1 MSLTLQPAPPTRA
14 ARAALLSAASL
25 TIMAPAILAPGL
37 PAMSADLGGTD
48 AAGTAARLAL
58 TVTSLAIAV
67 TAPLAGVAADRWG
80 RRRVLVAGLVLYALA
95 GTAGWFAPTL
105 TVLTGTRA
113 LLGVAVGAVT
123 TAVAATIAD
132 WFTGGRR
139 RTFVGLQQA
148 AASVG
153 GVVFLPLAGA
163 LAGAGWRAPFWLH
176 LAAVPVAAAVLATV
190 RPDGAAVP
198 ATTSASRPGAV
209 TERPGGTAWR
219 ARAVGLYALV
229 LVASALFY
237 LAPTQVPFLLD
248 ARGATPAVVGLAVA
262 ATTATSL
269 LGALTFPAVRR
280 RARATA
286 VTALGVATL
295 GAGWLVVGWSSGVVD
310 VVAGLLVG
318 GAGVGLVVPNL
329 QLRLAELAPPAAR
342 GRVLAGLVSGI
353 FLGQFVSPLAAAPAL
368 AVTGTAGAFAW
379 AGAGAL
385 AAAAVGAA
393 TVRTRTARP

>member
-1 MSLTLQPAPPTRA
+1 MSQTLQSAPPTRA
-14 ARAALLSAASL
+14 ARTALLSAATL
-25 TIMAPAILAPGL
+25 TIMAPALLAPSL
-37 PAMSADLGGTD
+37 PAMTDDFGGTD

-58 TVTSLAIAV
+58 TATSLAIAV

-105 TVLTGTRA
+105 AVLTGTRA

-123 TAVAATIAD
+123 TAVAATVAD
-132 WFTGGRR
+132 WFTGERR

-153 GVVFLPLAGA
+153 GIVFLPLAGV
-163 LAGAGWRAPFWLH
+163 LAGVGWRAPFWLH
-176 LAAVPVAAAVLATV
+176 LAALPVAAAVLATV
-190 RPDGAAVP
+190 RTDGRDAPAATSTSP
-198 ATTSASRPGAV
+198 AAADG
-209 TERPGGTAWR
+209 PGGTPWR
-219 ARAVGLYALV
+219 ARAAGLYALV

-248 ARGATPAVVGLAVA
+248 ARGAAPAVVGLAVA
-262 ATTATSL
+262 ATTVTSL
-269 LGALTFPAVRR
+269 LGALAFPAVRR
-280 RARATA
+280 RVPAAA

-295 GAGWLVVGWSSGVVD
+295 GAGWLVVGWSTGVAD
-310 VVAGLLVG
+310 VLAGLLVG
-318 GAGVGLVVPNL
+318 GVGVGLVVPNL
-329 QLRLAELAPPAAR
+329 QERLAELAPPAAR

-353 FLGQFVSPLAAAPAL
+353 FLGQFVSPLAAAPVL
-368 AVTGTAGAFAW
+368 AVTGSAGAFAW

-393 TVRTRTARP
+393 TVLTRTARP